1 MNTLGNLIWLIFG
14 GIFIF
19 LEYLFGS
26 ILLFISI
33 IGIPFGIQTLK
44 LAMLALMPFGK
55 EVIATERAG
64 GCLHIIFNIL
74 WILICGIPII
84 LTHLAFAILLG
95 ITIVGIPFAS
105 QHLKLAGLALAPF
118 GREIREAT

>member
-1 MNTLGNLIWLIFG
+1 MNTVGNLIWLIFG
-14 GIFIF
+14 GVFIF

-26 ILLFISI
+26 VLLFISI

-55 EVIATERAG
+55 EVVPTDRAG
-64 GCLHIIFNIL
+64 GCLHIILNIL
-74 WILICGIPII
+74 WVLICGIPII
-84 LTHLAFAILLG
+84 LTHLVFAILLG
-95 ITIVGIPFAS
+95 ITIIGIPFAS

-118 GREIREAT
+118 GREIRKVS

>member
-1 MNTLGNLIWLIFG
+1 MITIGNLIWLIFG
-14 GIFIF
+14 GFFIF
-19 LEYLFGS
+19 LEYLIGS
-26 ILLFISI
+26 VLLFISI

-55 EVIATERAG
+55 EVIATDRAG
-64 GCLHIIFNIL
+64 GCLHIILNIF

-84 LTHLAFAILLG
+84 LTHLVFAILLG
-95 ITIVGIPFAS
+95 ITIIGIPFAS

-118 GREIREAT
+118 GREIRKVS

>member
-1 MNTLGNLIWLIFG
+1 VNTIGNLIWLIFG
-14 GIFIF
+14 GFFIF
-19 LEYLFGS
+19 LEYLLGS
-26 ILLFISI
+26 VLLFISI

-55 EVIATERAG
+55 EVITTKKAG
-64 GCLHIIFNIL
+64 GCLHIILNIF

-84 LTHLAFAILLG
+84 LTHLAFAFLLG
-95 ITIVGIPFAS
+95 ITVIGIPFAM

-118 GREIREAT
+118 GREIKEAS

>member
-1 MNTLGNLIWLIFG
+1 MYTIGNLIWLIFG
-14 GIFIF
+14 GFFIF

-26 ILLFISI
+26 VLLFISI

-55 EVIATERAG
+55 EVIATDRAG
-64 GCLHIIFNIL
+64 GCLHIILNIL

-84 LTHLAFAILLG
+84 LTHLVFAILLG
-95 ITIVGIPFAS
+95 ITIIGIPFAS

-118 GREIREAT
+118 GREIRNAS